1 MYKGKVI
8 GCVVYVVVVV
18 VVDTRIAKFGDLS
31 I

>member
-8 GCVVYVVVVV
+8 SCVVYVVIVV